1 MSRQSLELAKLFRQ
15 YGHLL
20 QGVIPEQQK
29 VINAVTNCRT
39 EILGGHIQSCNRCDY
54 QKNCYNSCRNRH
66 CPKCQYLTKVK
77 WIEKRKEDLLPCEYF
92 HVVFTIPS
100 GLRRFF
106 LQNKERCYSLLF
118 KASSETL
125 KEVAKNPK
133 NLGADIGFIGILH
146 TWSQNL
152 IDHPHIHYVIPA
164 GGLSKEK
171 NRWIKSKKDY
181 FLSVKILSQVFKG
194 KLLKM
199 IKEIYEEDNLT
210 LLGELEELNAPHIF
224 DHYINELA
232 SKSWVV
238 YAKKPF
244 AGPEQVI
251 NYLGQYTHRIA
262 ISNYRLEKVED
273 ERVFFKVRDTNNPG
287 KSKTTSLA
295 INEFLRRFLLH
306 VLPKGFVRIRHFGI
320 LGNRYKKEKIKLIRE
335 LENIIENLSS
345 EVLLNW
351 QDLLKKVL
359 GLDMSQCPNCNIGEL
374 IPTADIKG
382 ELDST

>member
-1 MSRQSLELAKLFRQ
+1 
-15 YGHLL
+15 
-20 QGVIPEQQK
+20 
-29 VINAVTNCRT
+29 
-39 EILGGHIQSCNRCDY
+39 
-54 QKNCYNSCRNRH
+54 
-66 CPKCQYLTKVK
+66 
-77 WIEKRKEDLLPCEYF
+77 
-92 HVVFTIPS
+92 
-100 GLRRFF
+100 
-106 LQNKERCYSLLF
+106 
-118 KASSETL
+118 
-125 KEVAKNPK
+125 VAKNPK

-152 IDHPHIHYVIPA
+152 IDHPHVHYVIPA
-164 GGLSKEK
+164 GGLNKEK
-171 NRWIKSKKDY
+171 NKWIKSKKEY

-194 KLLKM
+194 KILKM
-199 IKEIYEEDNLT
+199 IKEIYQEDNLT
-210 LLGELEELNAPHIF
+210 LLGDLEELNAPHIF
-224 DHYINELA
+224 DLYINELA

-273 ERVFFKVRDTNNPG
+273 ERVFFKVRDNNNPG

-345 EVLLNW
+345 EVQLNW

-359 GLDMSQCPNCNIGEL
+359 GLDMGQCPSCKIGEL
-374 IPTADIKG
+374 TPTADIKG